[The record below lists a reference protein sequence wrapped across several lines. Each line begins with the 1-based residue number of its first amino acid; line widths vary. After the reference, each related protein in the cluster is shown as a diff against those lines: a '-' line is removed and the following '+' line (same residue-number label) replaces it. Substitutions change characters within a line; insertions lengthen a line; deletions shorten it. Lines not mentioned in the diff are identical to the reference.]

1 MNLPS
6 QLATTLL
13 MCLLLAPCALAG
25 TDSSAARPETGLIV
39 AVGIAGAGLL
49 TSAGPRRPV

>member
-6 QLATTLL
+6 LLATTLL

-25 TDSSAARPETGLIV
+25 TDSSAVRPDTGLIV

>member
-1 MNLPS
+1 MNLRS
-6 QLATTLL
+6 LLATTLL
-13 MCLLLAPCALAG
+13 MCLLLAPSALAA
-25 TDSSAARPETGLIV
+25 TDSAAVRPATGLIV